1 MEINIAT
8 FHSSSGTMAQLPQA
22 EDFLEFAFVGRS
34 NVGKSS
40 LINMLCNH
48 KGLAKTSSTPGKTQT
63 VNLFKINN
71 AWYLVDLPGYGYART
86 PKSTREKFQELILD
100 YIGARTQLKH
110 VFVLIDGRIPLQKI
124 DWEFIEFL
132 ITENID
138 YSIIVTKTDKSK
150 QQEIAKMLNDY
161 KTRITEMDVSVPQIF
176 HTSSVNKKGKDEI
189 LEKIAILLQ
198 DKESNTLS

>member
-1 MEINIAT
+1 MDINIAT
-8 FHSSSGTMAQLPQA
+8 FHSSSGTMTQLPSA

-86 PKSTREKFQELILD
+86 PKSTREKFQELIID
-100 YIGARTQLKH
+100 YIGTRKQLKH

-138 YSIIVTKTDKSK
+138 YSLIVTKTDKSK

-161 KTRITEMDVSVPQIF
+161 KTRITEMDVSVPQFF

-189 LEKIAILLQ
+189 LEKIATLLNQ
-198 DKESNTLS
+198 GADKSDS